1 MNDSLQKKLKD
12 LKEFY
17 LLVKK
22 KLQSKINQ
30 VLDGKKIKI
39 PNDYY
44 RYNFEK
50 KLLEQ
55 KKNIK
60 KNL

>member
-1 MNDSLQKKLKD
+1 MGKTLKS
-12 LKEFY
+12 
-17 LLVKK
+17 
-22 KLQSKINQ
+22 QMIN
-30 VLDGKKIKI
+30 
-39 PNDYY
+39 NY